1 MSKKHFDEFDVKIS
15 YEMDVS
21 GKITATGTY
30 KNKTIRA
37 WTHVERPV
45 SPIWT
50 HELELDGLRDFII
63 KNFYEM
69 EEDDKD

>member
-1 MSKKHFDEFDVKIS
+1 MSKKHFNESDVKIS

-21 GKITATGTY
+21 GKITATGAY
-30 KNKTIRA
+30 KDKTIRA
-37 WTHVERPV
+37 WAYVTPF

-50 HELELDGLRDFII
+50 YELELDALRDFII

-69 EEDDKD
+69 EDVDGV